1 MSSCCGAETPKCCE
15 CPPGLRLEKTP
26 QAPVFDMLG
35 PHPDEVIMT
44 ILDRILYLS
53 GATKIIPMLEL
64 AAYGSSLKKESC
76 PPSSAGAA
84 SHCTSV
90 STSVPLSSSMWNTCC
105 SKPPSTATTCCS
117 NKPTSSCGSRKVP
130 PVPCCPKV
138 PTPPVPC
145 TPCTPCTPKSC
156 CKTSSRLSAAACCP
170 RQRTPRVDFDH
181 PADIIPLRKKAGS
194 ATTKERTNPSIST
207 CSVACHQLK
216 TKLASQEFSGGS
228 GKDQRWLWTRLIRGN
243 DGCMVYE
250 VYKESDADKSPSR
263 IGSEA
268 PIILFLVMPNGYIM
282 PFESICSP

>member
-1 MSSCCGAETPKCCE
+1 MSSCCGSQTPRCCE

-64 AAYGSSLKKESC
+64 AGYGSSLKKESC
-76 PPSSAGAA
+76 PPTST
-84 SHCTSV
+84 CTSA
-90 STSVPLSSSMWNTCC
+90 STSVPPSSSMWNTCC
-105 SKPPSTATTCCS
+105 SKPPSTTNTCCS
-117 NKPTSSCGSRKVP
+117 KPTSSCGSRKVT
-130 PVPCCPKV
+130 PVTCIPKV
-138 PTPPVPC
+138 P
-145 TPCTPCTPKSC
+145 TPCTPKSC

-181 PADIIPLRKKAGS
+181 PADIIPLRKKAGGS
-194 ATTKERTNPSIST
+194 ATIKERMDSPIST

-250 VYKESDADKSPSR
+250 VYKESDADKSPSK